1 MIEEIE
7 HSGRHAKK
15 TVLNNGSVILEEIKP
30 KDPKIYGLQYLEES
44 KLLIN
49 RKRKSFHDEKANSVD
64 ETHRQR
70 PNYLTELRNSSKRS
84 SGFSRNS

>member
-1 MIEEIE
+1 M
-7 HSGRHAKK
+7 
-15 TVLNNGSVILEEIKP
+15 LNNGSVILEEIKP

-49 RKRKSFHDEKANSVD
+49 RKRKNFSDEKANSVD

-70 PNYLTELRNSSKRS
+70 PNYLTELRSSNKRN
-84 SGFSRNS
+84 SGFSRRS